1 MLYSISRAKKVN
13 DDLLSASFG
22 VLVFV
27 DNKILVLF
35 IEITSDRKEKNKK
48 ANRQYLEMNIERAF
62 CQFKK

>member
-1 MLYSISRAKKVN
+1 MTEALEIEFMQK
-13 DDLLSASFG
+13 
-22 VLVFV
+22 
-27 DNKILVLF
+27 F